1 MMLKILNIYEYNK
14 NYTFSLGLLII
25 LFRIILQVIPDTM
38 FNLLDRI
45 LATKSNMVEL
55 PTRLEKVMFNFY
67 LIVSMYY
74 LKYVCT

>member
-1 MMLKILNIYEYNK
+1 
-14 NYTFSLGLLII
+14 
-25 LFRIILQVIPDTM
+25 M

-67 LIVSMYY
+67 LLKSMYY
-74 LKYVCT
+74 LKYVAPKYYLVAHQST